1 MKKGSILPLLE
12 RFFTEYLPSSKGVS
26 SNTLKA
32 YQYAFR
38 LLFAYFSDE
47 KGIQPDKVT
56 FELLG
61 GGAVDSFLAYLEEQR
76 HCTVKTRNLRRA
88 ALMAFAKYAADKDF
102 TESMSFY
109 TAMVKIPKK
118 KEPKNSS
125 IKYFTKE
132 EVCIILSAPNANTL
146 TGQRDITLLSVL
158 YATGARAQELCDI
171 TIKDISFSD
180 PTRIKLTGKGNKSR
194 IVTIPQ
200 NCTVLLKG
208 YMKSRGFC
216 SNDPGIQNRH
226 LFSSRTN
233 EHMSI
238 SCVEGIVRK
247 YLAACRQEHPDKFLE
262 KGYSPH
268 SFRHSIAV
276 HMLEAGDSLVTI
288 KAFLGHASIVTTT
301 IYAQVT
307 PELANK
313 YLDERGKPIPE
324 KNVEASPK
332 PLAQALPFLYK

>member
-1 MKKGSILPLLE
+1 
-12 RFFTEYLPSSKGVS
+12 
-26 SNTLKA
+26 
-32 YQYAFR
+32 
-38 LLFAYFSDE
+38 
-47 KGIQPDKVT
+47 
-56 FELLG
+56 
-61 GGAVDSFLAYLEEQR
+61 
-76 HCTVKTRNLRRA
+76 
-88 ALMAFAKYAADKDF
+88 
-102 TESMSFY
+102 
-109 TAMVKIPKK
+109 
-118 KEPKNSS
+118 
-125 IKYFTKE
+125 
-132 EVCIILSAPNANTL
+132 
-146 TGQRDITLLSVL
+146 
-158 YATGARAQELCDI
+158 
-171 TIKDISFSD
+171 
-180 PTRIKLTGKGNKSR
+180 
-194 IVTIPQ
+194 
-200 NCTVLLKG
+200 
-208 YMKSRGFC
+208 MKSRGFC

-288 KAFLGHASIVTTT
+288 KAFLGHASIITTT
-301 IYAQVT
+301 VYAQVT
-307 PELANK
+307 PKLANK